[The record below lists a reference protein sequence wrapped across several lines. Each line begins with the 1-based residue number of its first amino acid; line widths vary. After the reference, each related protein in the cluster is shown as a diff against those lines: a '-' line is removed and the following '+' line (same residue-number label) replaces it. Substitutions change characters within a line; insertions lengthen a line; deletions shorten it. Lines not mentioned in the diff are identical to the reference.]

1 MSPIKRASMISGL
14 VSKGNT
20 LVLGIRESGFD
31 VPAYYWEFS
40 GKAKCSISGE
50 TGILGVWGIL
60 QSTLAGGGRHK
71 FCAKLDLGV
80 YFELGEKWIHPGP
93 SKLTVHATQQKLL
106 RSCLSISADSM
117 TDLNQRRHTPSKTRE
132 KKWLCKVSEMGRDR
146 PTKF

>member
-20 LVLGIRESGFD
+20 LVLGIRQSGFD
-31 VPAYYWEFS
+31 VPANYWEFS

-60 QSTLAGGGRHK
+60 QSTLAGGGSRK
-71 FCAKLDLGV
+71 FCGKLDLGV
-80 YFELGEKWIHPGP
+80 CLELGEKWIHPRP
-93 SKLTVHATQQKLL
+93 SKLAVHATQQKLL
-106 RSCLSISADSM
+106 RSCLGVSADSM
-117 TDLNQRRHTPSKTRE
+117 TALNERRHTPSKTRE
-132 KKWLCKVSEMGRDR
+132 KKWLCKVFEMGRDR